1 MESISAIQKQPGP
14 GVTAELG
21 ERDGLETWQEAML
34 QASVGGA
41 HGNVTKNGVEPSA
54 DVGELMIE
62 EVTMPVL
69 M

>member
-1 MESISAIQKQPGP
+1 MT
-14 GVTAELG
+14 VELG

-34 QASVGGA
+34 QASVDGA
-41 HGNVTKNGVEPSA
+41 HGNVTKNGVESSA

-62 EVTMPVL
+62 EVTMPIL